1 MAIAELV
8 TVDRPGQA
16 EAADQKPAGQPSR
29 QPRRIAALDG
39 LRFLAA
45 VMVVC
50 YHYVG
55 SPNAKI
61 GRRGATDVLAWGTR
75 ATNVFPHLAQQLA
88 SFGWTGVELF
98 FLISGFVICMTG
110 WGRRPADFFV
120 SRVVRLVPGY
130 WAAIG
135 LTALVLFLFP
145 KLTNG
150 IRPSMV
156 LTNLAM
162 VQSAYGVSNLVPAFW
177 TLLVELLFYL
187 LFGLVAMGGVTYRR
201 MVTFCV
207 LWSAASLVAQ
217 SSGDK
222 LVKIVLIP
230 QYSPY
235 FIAGIAFYLI
245 YRFGGNLLLWAIVCY
260 SWLIALND
268 PQSTTLWPVQLL
280 LTSFFLIMGLVAT
293 HKLDWASWRWL
304 TVAGALTY
312 PLYLI
317 HQDIGFTAIA
327 YLRGTMPAGLL
338 VGCTFLAMLG
348 LAWLIHRLVERPIA
362 PLLKARLSAAV
373 QSVVTGQY

>member
-1 MAIAELV
+1 VAIAELV
-8 TVDRPGQA
+8 TVSRPFEA
-16 EAADQKPAGQPSR
+16 EAAARKPASAPGG
-29 QPRRIAALDG
+29 PRRIALLDG

-45 VMVVC
+45 TMVVL

-55 SPNAKI
+55 APNAKI
-61 GRRGATDVLAWGTR
+61 GRRGATEVLAWGTR
-75 ATNVFPHLAQQLA
+75 ATNIFPHLAQQLA

-110 WGRRPADFFV
+110 WGRRPQDFFV
-120 SRVVRLVPGY
+120 SRVVRLVPAY
-130 WAAIG
+130 WAAIA

-145 KLTNG
+145 NLTNG

-162 VQSAYGVSNLVPAFW
+162 VQQAYGVSNLVPAFW

-187 LFGLVAMGGVTYRR
+187 LFGLIAIGGITYRR

-222 LVKIVLIP
+222 LVKFVLIP

-245 YRFGGNLLLWAIVCY
+245 YRFGGNLLLWGIVCY

-280 LTSFFLIMGLVAT
+280 LTSFFLIMAMVAT
-293 HKLDWASWRWL
+293 HKFDRVSWRWL
-304 TVAGALTY
+304 TLAGALTY

-317 HQDIGFTAIA
+317 HQDIGFTAIT
-327 YLRGTMPAGLL
+327 YLRDRLPAGVL
-338 VGCTFLAMLG
+338 VACTYLAMLG
-348 LAWLIHRLVERPIA
+348 LAWLIHRLVERPVA
-362 PLLKARLSAAV
+362 PRLKARLSAAV
-373 QSVVTGQY
+373 NSVVTGQY